1 MTGQEINTHKINKNI
16 TSSDLLLQYQ
26 ASQTHDLHKF
36 HRLANFL
43 SFQVQN
49 TLNTL

>member
-1 MTGQEINTHKINKNI
+1 MHIKLINTLP
-16 TSSDLLLQYQ
+16 LLTHYYNTKP
-26 ASQTHDLHKF
+26 SQTTDLHKF

-43 SFQVQN
+43 SFQDQN